1 MSLAD
6 LAALLAEQLAWASA
20 MLDNQLMV
28 AAMLLVV
35 TTSVIGLCVPGL
47 LMPISFSAGLLLE
60 SWLAVPV
67 VAAGA
72 VLGSQGL
79 FLAMRRGMGRSLS
92 RRLAGRMERF
102 APHLDRYGILY
113 IAGLRVVGTPHALVT
128 LASSA
133 SPLRHDRFALA
144 SLLGFLPAIALSV
157 GAGTAF

>member
-1 MSLAD
+1 MSFAD

-20 MLDNQLMV
+20 MLDNELMV

-67 VAAGA
+67 VMAGA

-79 FLAMRRGMGRSLS
+79 FLAMRRGMGRSLAK
-92 RRLAGRMERF
+92 RLASRIERF
-102 APHLDRYGILY
+102 TPHLERYGILY
-113 IAGLRVVGTPHALVT
+113 VAGLRVVGTPHALVT
-128 LASSA
+128 LASA
-133 SPLRHDRFALA
+133 AGPLRHGHFALA
-144 SLLGFLPAIALSV
+144 SLLGFLPAIVISA